1 MVSRAA
7 FGVYC
12 RCMGTVSER
21 ESVSPGVPLC
31 RVEEIPAEQRM
42 RSCAVGGKEYLV
54 TLDDGDVRV
63 YQQRCPHRGGPL
75 SQGTLRDG
83 VVTCPWHRA
92 RFDVQ
97 SGKLVSGP
105 EVGPNVPLLR
115 KCLALFV
122 RNLRAYPSV
131 VRDGTVVLHKQ

>member
-1 MVSRAA
+1 
-7 FGVYC
+7 
-12 RCMGTVSER
+12 
-21 ESVSPGVPLC
+21 
-31 RVEEIPAEQRM
+31 M

-75 SQGTLRDG
+75 SQGTLWDG
-83 VVTCPWHRA
+83 IVTCPWHRA

-115 KCLALFV
+115 KFLALFV